1 MSSFLIAF
9 DPGKNGGVAFGLEG
23 RDPAV
28 AKLGETPDEIA
39 AQLRSIIQDSPEN
52 VRIRTVVEQVGG
64 YAGQRLP
71 GSAMFN
77 FGASYGSVLGALAV
91 LGLSPKRIPPQVWQ
105 KKLDIGTRGLLS
117 KTQWKNKLKATAAS
131 LYPSLKITLATA
143 DALLLWHTEQ
153 TNE

>member
-9 DPGKNGGVAFGLEG
+9 DPGKNGGVAFGFAG
-23 RDPAV
+23 SDPTV
-28 AKLGETPDEIA
+28 AKLGESPDEIA
-39 AQLRSIIQDSPEN
+39 KQLRSILLACPEN
-52 VRIRTVVEQVGG
+52 AEVHTVVEQVGG

-77 FGASYGSVLGALAV
+77 FGASYGSLLGVLAV
-91 LGLSPKRIPPQVWQ
+91 LGMSPKKVTPQVWQ
-105 KKLDIGTRGLLS
+105 KKLDIGGRGVLS
-117 KTQWKNKLKATAAS
+117 KTQWKNKLKDKAAS

-153 TNE
+153 NHA